1 MFRTNVLEYFSEI
14 KSNVPEDFSGTFQ
27 RNSFFE
33 QKSNVQ
39 ERFFQYKSN
48 VPGYCSGTFFQN
60 IFLEYFSEILRGIL
74 FKKIY
79 GTFYFVQNI

>member
-1 MFRTNVLEYFSEI
+1 MFCTNVLEYFSEI

-39 ERFFQYKSN
+39 ERFFSTNQMFPDM
-48 VPGYCSGTFFQN
+48 VPEHFFK
-60 IFLEYFSEILRGIL
+60 IFF
-74 FKKIY
+74 
-79 GTFYFVQNI
+79 